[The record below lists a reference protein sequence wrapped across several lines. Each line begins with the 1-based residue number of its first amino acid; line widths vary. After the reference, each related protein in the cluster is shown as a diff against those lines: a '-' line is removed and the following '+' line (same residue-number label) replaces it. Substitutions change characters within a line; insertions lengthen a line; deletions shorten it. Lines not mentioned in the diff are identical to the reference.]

1 MSQDKRLQS
10 SEIIDLLSL
19 GHVEIL
25 GRMPYSSNGTYLVEV
40 TFEKRTVKAIY
51 KPHQGERSLWD
62 FPDGLYAREVA
73 AYELSQAL
81 SWDLIPPTVLRG
93 DAPLGIGSIQ
103 LFIEADFSEHYFSLF
118 EREELHPQFMKFA
131 LFDIIANNADRK
143 SGHLLIDENN
153 HIWGIDQG
161 LCFHSIPKLRTVI
174 WEFAGLKIADDLVN
188 RIREATPLLIES
200 TRNLLTEQE
209 SAALEHRIASI
220 LKKRKFPFPDPEMRC
235 YPWPLV

>member
-1 MSQDKRLQS
+1 MSQDKRSQS
-10 SEIIDLLSL
+10 SEIIDLLNL
-19 GHVEIL
+19 GQLEMI
-25 GRMPYSSNGTYLVEV
+25 GRMPYSSNGTYLVQV
-40 TFEKRTVKAIY
+40 TLEGRNVKAIY

-81 SWDLIPPTVLRG
+81 NWELVPPTVLRG
-93 DAPLGIGSIQ
+93 DAPLGIGSLQ

-161 LCFHSIPKLRTVI
+161 LCFHSSNKLRTVI
-174 WEFAGLKIADDLVN
+174 WEFAGLKIPDNLLN
-188 RIREATPLLIES
+188 RISESIPLLIDS
-200 TRNLLTEQE
+200 TRDLLTEAE
-209 SAALEHRIASI
+209 SDALEHRIASI